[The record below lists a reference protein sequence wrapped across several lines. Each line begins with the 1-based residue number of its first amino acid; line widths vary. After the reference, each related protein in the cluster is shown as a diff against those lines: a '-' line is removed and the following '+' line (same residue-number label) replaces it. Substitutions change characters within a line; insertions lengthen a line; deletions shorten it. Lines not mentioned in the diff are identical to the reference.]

1 MVRVSCTWKWIFLYG
16 YKGMSWSYKNMS
28 PLINLAVSFGFKS
41 VDDYYSNSNSSDSV
55 KHVGIPLLC
64 IQVISLPLII
74 HF

>member
-1 MVRVSCTWKWIFLYG
+1 
-16 YKGMSWSYKNMS
+16 MS